1 MFILT
6 KLRAVIFT
14 HFLELKWQG
23 LALSVFFYVCISY
36 LLLHLAGEDAL
47 TSFPDFPYWLII
59 TASTVGYG
67 DLSPSTTLGKLTVSI
82 FVVPFGLSLFA
93 LFIGRV
99 AAYASFQWR
108 KGVKGLKNLDY
119 SNHILVI
126 GWNEK
131 RTIHLIKLLLREQ
144 SGAEE
149 ERKIA
154 LCTKADIENPLPN
167 DIGFVKVESYSD
179 NEHMQRA
186 GIDSA
191 SSIIIDT
198 PEDDITMT
206 TALFCNSRNPNA
218 HMIAYFQ
225 DDHLSQLLKVHCPN
239 IECAPSVD
247 VELIVK
253 AAMYPGSS
261 ELHHDLLNVED
272 GMTQYAITYP
282 KSSQSVSIRDIFIA
296 FKEKHDATIIAIAET
311 GSKPELNPSFN
322 KTLHGGAT
330 IYYIADERIDGLDW
344 NALYV

>member
-1 MFILT
+1 MFIIT
-6 KLRAVIFT
+6 KLRAVIIK
-14 HFLELKWQG
+14 HFMELKWQG
-23 LALSVFFYVCISY
+23 LALSVSFYVCLSY
-36 LLLHLAGEDAL
+36 LLLYLAGEEAL
-47 TSFPDFPYWLII
+47 TAFPDFIYWLVV

-67 DLSPSTTLGKLTVSI
+67 DLSPTTALGKLTVSI
-82 FVVPFGLSLFA
+82 FVIPFGLSLFA

-99 AAYASFQWR
+99 AAYASFQWK
-108 KGVKGLKNLDY
+108 KGVKGLKSIDY
-119 SNHILVI
+119 SDHILVI

-167 DIGFVKVESYSD
+167 DIGFVRVEGYSVT
-179 NEHMQRA
+179 EHMQRA
-186 GIDSA
+186 GIDKA

-198 PEDDITMT
+198 PEDDITLA
-206 TALFCNSRNPNA
+206 TALYCNSQNPNA
-218 HMIAYFQ
+218 HMIAYFN
-225 DDHLSQLLKVHCPN
+225 DEHLSQLLKVHCPN
-239 IECAPSVD
+239 VECAPSID

-261 ELHHDLLNVED
+261 ELHHDLLNVEE

-282 KSSQSVSIRDIFIA
+282 EKSPAISMRELFIA
-296 FKEKHDATIIAIAET
+296 LKEQHDATIIAVADDHK
-311 GSKPELNPSFN
+311 KPELNPSFSRI
-322 KTLHGGAT
+322 LQGGTT

-344 NALYV
+344 EALNV

>member
-1 MFILT
+1 M
-6 KLRAVIFT
+6 
-14 HFLELKWQG
+14 ELKWQG
-23 LALSVFFYVCISY
+23 LAIFFACYVCLSY
-36 LLLHLAGEDAL
+36 LLLYLAGESAL
-47 TSFPDFPYWLII
+47 ITFPDFPYWLVV

-67 DLSPSTTLGKLTVSI
+67 DLSPTTAPGKLAVSFFI
-82 FVVPFGLSLFA
+82 VPFGLSLFA

-99 AAYASFQWR
+99 AGYASLQWR

-131 RTIHLIKLLLREQ
+131 RTTHLIRLLLREQ

-149 ERKIA
+149 TRKIA

-167 DIGFVKVESYSD
+167 EIGFVKVESYSD
-179 NEHMQRA
+179 NEHMHRA
-186 GIDSA
+186 CIDSA

-206 TALFCNSRNPNA
+206 TALYCNSRNPNA
-218 HMIAYFQ
+218 HTIAYFK
-225 DDHLSQLLKVHCPN
+225 DEHLSQLLKTHCPN
-239 IECAPSVD
+239 VECAPSID

-261 ELHHDLLNVED
+261 ELHHDLLNVEH

-282 KSSQSVSIRDIFIA
+282 EHKQNISIRELFIA
-296 FKEKHDATIIAIAET
+296 LKEKHDATVIATADK
-311 GSKPELNPSFN
+311 GGKPELNPNFK
-322 KTLHGGAT
+322 KTLQGGAT
-330 IYYIADERIDGLDW
+330 IYYIADERVDGIDWDE
-344 NALYV
+344 LYV